1 MNEGIQPVTV
11 LTLLQITFS
20 WDISCPKHGT
30 FLHSPHSDIIQVST
44 SSLLVFIANWVNK
57 ILLQGPWICASSCW
71 TQQRKLQR
79 EKWLGSVPTAQISQ
93 RQGQMATKK
102 ETLCLLSW
110 KLIISTAVMLLANVS
125 FHNSIFK
132 NITLEVINCQLLFDY
147 LSLELAT

>member
-11 LTLLQITFS
+11 LTLPQITFS

-30 FLHSPHSDIIQVST
+30 FLHSDIIQVST
-44 SSLLVFIANWVNK
+44 SSLLVFTTNWVSK
-57 ILLQGPWICASSCW
+57 IFLQCPWICASSCW

-102 ETLCLLSW
+102 EALCLLSR

-132 NITLEVINCQLLFDY
+132 NITLEVKNCQLLFDY